1 VEEAAEVGYA
11 PPSAC
16 LSSLNH
22 VEVRLQH
29 GARDQSVSRSLVVYS
44 PDIQATNFGSER
56 ECPVCAI
63 RFSRVDAVLLP
74 QNYNSTRGGSFG
86 PEVMRRTAGFN

>member
-1 VEEAAEVGYA
+1 MATVVHERQIFLLIEGGDALFVVGNAEPILLAKEVFALPLSIFGEEVEVVPSQLRIRVEETAKVGYA

-29 GARDQSVSRSLVVYS
+29 
-44 PDIQATNFGSER
+44 
-56 ECPVCAI
+56 
-63 RFSRVDAVLLP
+63 
-74 QNYNSTRGGSFG
+74 RG
-86 PEVMRRTAGFN
+86 R